1 MSDLATGNLFRPT
14 PGTAAGEV
22 FETLLVSPGFQL
34 ERIVSTGQATPAG
47 EWLRQDRAE
56 WVVLVAGRAT
66 LQFEDE
72 AAPRL
77 LAPGDHVLIPPGR
90 RHRVAWTDPTEPTVW
105 LALHYPDREGRAQCR

>member
-22 FETLLVSPGFQL
+22 FETLLETSGFQL

-47 EWLRQDRAE
+47 EWLCQDRAE

-72 AAPRL
+72 AAPRPL
-77 LAPGDHVLIPPGR
+77 EPGDHVLIPPGR
-90 RHRVAWTDPTEPTVW
+90 RHRVAWTDPALTTVW
-105 LALHYPDREGRAQCR
+105 LALHYSDEDGRA